1 MVHGNVDESS
11 ADKDDCEAY
20 IHENHVVDGA
30 PLAPGDL
37 VSFNLYRDD
46 QGLRAEDCQVLQKA
60 AAACNAAEDVAF
72 DVECRRCVI
81 GCADVFSRLSSA
93 FSSIDGDG
101 DHTEGDHSVL
111 NVAPVSLLPDSTGG
125 PTATDVDR
133 IADVFTRLS
142 NAFSV
147 EGQDQDESDRVPKCT
162 PSDTSTSE
170 GSASDVEGVA
180 GVFIHLSKAFSAD
193 GADDSGDELDL
204 DGPCNTEYQEQMK
217 SDIVGMAG
225 VFMRLSRVFS
235 SEDGDDSDADDEFDL
250 GSPWKAAATTE
261 LEGSALEDADMD
273 VECVADVFVRLSSA
287 FSSCDEDDCDA
298 EDGTTPLTLNSPKT
312 IVMGETKAAPEV
324 NGSTP
329 VNSKCSSD
337 SDHVAGVFMHLSK
350 AFSLHDADDSDADD
364 ELDMGGPWKA
374 GTTQAVT
381 CSSSERSTRGIDRIA
396 NVFMCLSKAIDS
408 DDDGEAENEFD
419 SCNPRKTKSRHSDID
434 DVSHMVM
441 RLSRTFS
448 LHDEDNADA
457 DDEFDIVGPW
467 KGVSAAEAGVLAP
480 DETRSDV
487 DHVAGVFMC
496 LHNAFSSDE
505 EGENEKESNLV
516 NAWKAKRTSSSD
528 GSTCGGATS
537 DSEQDISFYEASD
550 SETETYSEGLAR

>member
-1 MVHGNVDESS
+1 
-11 ADKDDCEAY
+11 
-20 IHENHVVDGA
+20 
-30 PLAPGDL
+30 
-37 VSFNLYRDD
+37 
-46 QGLRAEDCQVLQKA
+46 
-60 AAACNAAEDVAF
+60 
-72 DVECRRCVI
+72 
-81 GCADVFSRLSSA
+81 
-93 FSSIDGDG
+93 
-101 DHTEGDHSVL
+101 
-111 NVAPVSLLPDSTGG
+111 
-125 PTATDVDR
+125 
-133 IADVFTRLS
+133 
-142 NAFSV
+142 
-147 EGQDQDESDRVPKCT
+147 
-162 PSDTSTSE
+162 
-170 GSASDVEGVA
+170 
-180 GVFIHLSKAFSAD
+180 
-193 GADDSGDELDL
+193 
-204 DGPCNTEYQEQMK
+204 MK

-250 GSPWKAAATTE
+250 GSPWKAAATTQS
-261 LEGSALEDADMD
+261 EGTALEDADMD

-298 EDGTTPLTLNSPKT
+298 DDSFDLGTTPLTLNSPKT

-381 CSSSERSTRGIDRIA
+381 CSSPEKSTRDIDRIA

-419 SCNPRKTKSRHSDID
+419 SCNPRKTKSRPSDID
-434 DVSHMVM
+434 DS
-441 RLSRTFS
+441 
-448 LHDEDNADA
+448 DN
-457 DDEFDIVGPW
+457 EFDLGGPW

-505 EGENEKESNLV
+505 EGENEKESNWV
-516 NAWKAKRTSSSD
+516 NAWKAKRTSSSG

-537 DSEQDISFYEASD
+537 DSEQDMSFYEASD
-550 SETETYSEGLAR
+550 SETETYSEGLAW